1 MQPDIFWWIGFNAF
15 VVLLLALDLGVFHR
29 KAHEVKPKEAAIWSV
44 VWVALSLLFNL
55 FIYMEFGKKAGT
67 EFLTGYLIE
76 KSLSV
81 DNLFVFVLIFT
92 YFKVPARYQ
101 HRILFWGI
109 LGALVMRAGLI
120 GIGSYLLTHF
130 EWVIYIFGG
139 FLVFTG
145 IRMGLD
151 KGHDVEVEHN
161 PLLRLLRRKFPVTD
175 TYHDQKFFVRQ
186 FGKVFITPMMV
197 VLVLIESTD
206 LLFALDSIPAIFAVT
221 NDAFIVYTSNIFAIL
236 GLRALY
242 FLLASVITKFSYL
255 KYGLAVILVY
265 IGVKMLLTFFHIEID
280 TAISLGVIASVL
292 IVSAAASFLFPPKS
306 PPDGPATIDEHEVQD
321 LPTHIGPEEE
331 RQPLAAAQHAPDGAA
346 ADGHTGTA
354 PVPGPEAERS
364 ETAAGSNAD

>member
-1 MQPDIFWWIGFNAF
+1 MPQQNIDIDIFWWIGFNAF

-44 VWVALSLLFNL
+44 VWVALSLIFNL
-55 FIYMEFGKKAGT
+55 FIYLQFGQKAGT

-109 LGALVMRAGLI
+109 LGALVMRATLI
-120 GIGSYLLTHF
+120 GVGSYLITNF

-139 FLVFTG
+139 FLIFTG
-145 IRMGLD
+145 VRMALD
-151 KGHDVEVEHN
+151 QGHDVEVEHN

-242 FLLASVITKFSYL
+242 FLLASVITKFAYL
-255 KYGLAVILVY
+255 KYGLAIILVY

-280 TAISLGVIASVL
+280 TVISLGVIAAVL
-292 IVSAAASFLFPPKS
+292 SISAIASFLFPPKTQ
-306 PPDGPATIDEHEVQD
+306 PEGPATI
-321 LPTHIGPEEE
+321 EEKSAE
-331 RQPLAAAQHAPDGAA
+331 ELESPLD
-346 ADGHTGTA
+346 HT
-354 PVPGPEAERS
+354 RS
-364 ETAAGSNAD
+364 EGNTAHLDGEGKGPIQILPETQKPEIAPSGSAE